1 MRRFVLIFAALSALI
16 ACERQ
21 PLSQRMVESEM
32 QRCPTAADL
41 DGMAGKLKW
50 NYTPG
55 LEMLSFL
62 DAAYPSA
69 EARGKTMQVPGSPC
83 GTRTCPLFFAEGVLG
98 YVDTWYDAI
107 IREDGNVGANYKR
120 SNYNVDH
127 ICPGRTLFKLYD
139 LTGKQKYRAALDSIY
154 MQVKTQPRTE
164 AGAFWHKKIYPYQV
178 WLDGFYMAQ
187 PFYAQYCARYLDP
200 EEAAVN
206 FGDIARQFAVAYD
219 KCMDPATGLLRHAWD
234 ETRSMFWADPATGQS
249 AHAWGRAMG
258 WYLMAI
264 VDVLDWMPENH
275 PDREGLISILRTL
288 LDRLQE
294 YDDPATGMWYQVL
307 DCPGREGNYIESTCS
322 AMFTYVYLKAAA
334 KGYAPEYGKYAR
346 RLYRKLVKTFIREE
360 ADGTITLTECCAV
373 AGLGGKENRSGD
385 YDYYIHEKKCEND
398 PKGVGPFIWAS
409 LLYENRI

>member
-1 MRRFVLIFAALSALI
+1 
-16 ACERQ
+16 
-21 PLSQRMVESEM
+21 
-32 QRCPTAADL
+32 
-41 DGMAGKLKW
+41 
-50 NYTPG
+50 
-55 LEMLSFL
+55 
-62 DAAYPSA
+62 
-69 EARGKTMQVPGSPC
+69 
-83 GTRTCPLFFAEGVLG
+83 
-98 YVDTWYDAI
+98 
-107 IREDGNVGANYKR
+107 
-120 SNYNVDH
+120 
-127 ICPGRTLFKLYD
+127 
-139 LTGKQKYRAALDSIY
+139 

-187 PFYAQYCARYLDP
+187 PFYAQYSARYLDQ
-200 EEAAVN
+200 EAAEAN
-206 FGDIARQFAVAYD
+206 FSDIAKQFAVAYD

-258 WYLMAI
+258 WYLMAL

-307 DCPGREGNYIESTCS
+307 DSPGREGNYIESTCS
-322 AMFTYVYLKAAA
+322 AMFTYVYLKAAV
-334 KGYAPEYGKYAR
+334 KGYAPEYGRYAR

-398 PKGVGPFIWAS
+398 PKGIGPFIWAS

>member
-62 DAAYPSA
+62 DAAYPNGPSA
-69 EARGKTMQVPGSPC
+69 RSKGPGIASPQA
-83 GTRTCPLFFAEGVLG
+83 TALG
-98 YVDTWYDAI
+98 YVDAWYDAI
-107 IREDGNVGANYKR
+107 IREDGNIGANYKR

-164 AGAFWHKKIYPYQV
+164 AGAFWHKKIYPNQV

-187 PFYAQYCARYLDP
+187 PFYAQYSARYLDP
-200 EEAAVN
+200 EAAEAN
-206 FGDIARQFAVAYD
+206 FSDIAKQFAVAYD

-258 WYLMAI
+258 WYLMALL
-264 VDVLDWMPENH
+264 DVLDWMPENH
-275 PDREGLISILRTL
+275 PDRESLISILRTL

-409 LLYENRI
+409 LYYENRI